1 MKKTNNLIFTGLQI
15 VAWIIFIG
23 LCIEAGGLL
32 VNFVF
37 SIYNP
42 DMISRLYNKLNL
54 MAMYQQSAFAFYAVY
69 SFILIIAILK
79 AILFYLVIILLL
91 RLDLAKPFS
100 DFVAKQIMLI
110 SYYTL
115 VIGLLSYMARHYAGN
130 LQHQGIETAV
140 LNTYWADS
148 QAFILMA
155 AVVYIIATI
164 FKTGITIQ
172 NENDLTV

>member
-79 AILFYLVIILLL
+79 
-91 RLDLAKPFS
+91 
-100 DFVAKQIMLI
+100 
-110 SYYTL
+110 
-115 VIGLLSYMARHYAGN
+115 
-130 LQHQGIETAV
+130 
-140 LNTYWADS
+140 
-148 QAFILMA
+148 
-155 AVVYIIATI
+155 
-164 FKTGITIQ
+164 
-172 NENDLTV
+172 